1 MKKVLRFL
9 LILLVILGVAY
20 LSGPN
25 PKDPRY
31 DRQLPVYPAAGAAL
45 DSVIRAEEARHLVKP
60 ENESRITWYND
71 SLKEV
76 TDYAVVYLH
85 GFSASQEEGD
95 PVHTDFAK
103 RFGCNLYLTRLSGHG
118 LDSPEALINLTADS
132 YWESAKAALA
142 VGKQI
147 GKKVILMGTSTG
159 GTQALQLAA
168 AYPDEVS
175 ALILLSPNIEIND
188 PNAFLLNNPW
198 GLQIARLVKKSDYIQ
213 ASDQREI
220 YRKHW
225 YGTYRLEGVVALQE
239 MLETTMT
246 PETFRKVRQPL
257 LLLFYY
263 RDEQHQDPVVRV
275 SAMRKM
281 FEMVSTPDSLKRQVA
296 IPGAGDH
303 VLGSYIKSK
312 DLPAV
317 QGEIH
322 RFAEQVLLLSVK

>member
-9 LILLVILGVAY
+9 LILLVILGIAY
-20 LSGPN
+20 LGGPN
-25 PKDPRY
+25 PKDPVY
-31 DRQLPVYPAAGAAL
+31 DTQMPVYPAAGSLL
-45 DSVIRAEEARHLVKP
+45 DSVIRVGEAAHPVKP
-60 ENESRITWYND
+60 ENEARIVWYND
-71 SLKEV
+71 SVKEA
-76 TDYAVVYLH
+76 TEYAVVYLH

-95 PVHTDFAK
+95 PVHTDFGK
-103 RFGCNLYLTRLSGHG
+103 RYGCNLYLTRLAGHG
-118 LDSPEALINLTADS
+118 LDSPDALINLTADS

-168 AYPDEVS
+168 TYPEDVS

-198 GLQIARLVKKSDYIQ
+198 GLHIARMVKKSPYVQ

-225 YGTYRLEGVVALQE
+225 YGTYRLEGAVALQE

-257 LLLFYY
+257 LLLYY
-263 RDEQHQDPVVRV
+263 YLDEAHQDPVVRV
-275 SAMRKM
+275 YAMRKM
-281 FEMVSTPDSLKRQVA
+281 FDAVSTPDSLKKQVA
-296 IPGAGDH
+296 MPGAGDH

-312 DLPAV
+312 DLPSV
-317 QGEIH
+317 QREIY
-322 RFAEQVLLLSVK
+322 RFAEEVLGLPHK

>member
-9 LILLVILGVAY
+9 FLLLVILGIAY

-25 PKDPRY
+25 PKDPVYGRS
-31 DRQLPVYPAAGAAL
+31 LPGFPAAGRVL
-45 DSVIRAEEARHLVKP
+45 DSVIRAEEARHPVKP
-60 ENESRITWYND
+60 ENEARILWFDD
-71 SLKEV
+71 SLKQV
-76 TDYAVVYLH
+76 TEYAVVYLH

-95 PVHTDFAK
+95 PVHTDFA
-103 RFGCNLYLTRLSGHG
+103 RRYGCNLYLARLSGHG

-142 VGKQI
+142 VGKQL

-168 AYPDEVS
+168 AYPEDVS
-175 ALILLSPNIEIND
+175 ALVLLSPNIEIND

-198 GLQIARLVKKSDYIQ
+198 GLQLARIINKRDYIQ
-213 ASDQREI
+213 ASDQRDI

-225 YGTYRLEGVVALQE
+225 YGTYRLEGAVALQE
-239 MLETTMT
+239 MIETTMT
-246 PETFRKVRQPL
+246 PETFQAVRQPL
-257 LLLFYY
+257 LLLYYY

-275 SAMRKM
+275 SAMRAM
-281 FEMVSTPDSLKRQVA
+281 FEQLSTPDSLKKQVA

-303 VLGSYIKSK
+303 VIGSYIKSK
-312 DLPAV
+312 DLASV
-317 QGEIH
+317 QREIH
-322 RFAEQVLLLSVK
+322 QYAEQVLRLPLK

>member
-9 LILLVILGVAY
+9 LIFLVVLGLAY

-25 PKDPRY
+25 PKDPVY
-31 DRQLPVYPAAGAAL
+31 NRQMPAYPAAGIAL
-45 DSVIRAEEARHLVKP
+45 DSVIRAEEARHPVKP
-60 ENESRITWYND
+60 ENEARIVWHND
-71 SLKEV
+71 SLKNKTE
-76 TDYAVVYLH
+76 YAVVYLH

-103 RFGCNLYLTRLSGHG
+103 RFGCNLYLTRLAGHG
-118 LDSPEALINLTADS
+118 LDSPEVLINLTADS

-147 GKKVILMGTSTG
+147 GQKVILMGTSTG

-168 AYPDEVS
+168 TYPGDVS
-175 ALILLSPNIEIND
+175 AIILLSPNIEIND

-198 GLQIARLVKKSDYIQ
+198 GLQIARIVKKSSYIQ

-246 PETFRKVRQPL
+246 PETFRKVQQPL
-257 LLLFYY
+257 LLLYY
-263 RDEQHQDPVVRV
+263 YQDEAHQDPVVRV

-281 FEMVSTPDSLKRQVA
+281 YETVSTPDSLKKQVA

-312 DLPAV
+312 DLPSV
-317 QGEIH
+317 QREIH
-322 RFAEQVLLLSVK
+322 QFAEQVLRLPLK

>member
-9 LILLVILGVAY
+9 FLLLVILGIAY

-25 PKDPRY
+25 PKDPVYGRS
-31 DRQLPVYPAAGAAL
+31 LPGFPAAGRVL
-45 DSVIRAEEARHLVKP
+45 DSVIRAEEARHPVKP
-60 ENESRITWYND
+60 ENEARILWFDD
-71 SLKEV
+71 SLKQV
-76 TDYAVVYLH
+76 TEYAVVYLH

-95 PVHTDFAK
+95 PVHTDFA
-103 RFGCNLYLTRLSGHG
+103 RRYGCNLYLARLSGHG

-142 VGKQI
+142 VGKQL

-168 AYPDEVS
+168 AYPEDVS
-175 ALILLSPNIEIND
+175 ALVLLSPNIEIND

-198 GLQIARLVKKSDYIQ
+198 GLQLARLVKKSDYIQ
-213 ASDQREI
+213 ASDQRDI

-225 YGTYRLEGVVALQE
+225 YGTYRLEGAVALQE
-239 MLETTMT
+239 MIETTMT
-246 PETFRKVRQPL
+246 PETFQAVRQPL
-257 LLLFYY
+257 LLLYYY

-275 SAMRKM
+275 SAMRAM
-281 FEMVSTPDSLKRQVA
+281 FEQLSTPDSLKKQVA

-303 VLGSYIKSK
+303 VIGSYIKSK
-312 DLPAV
+312 DLASV
-317 QGEIH
+317 QREIH
-322 RFAEQVLLLSVK
+322 QYAEQVLRLPLK

>member
-9 LILLVILGVAY
+9 LLLVLVLGIVY

-25 PKDPRY
+25 PKDPVY
-31 DRQLPVYPAAGAAL
+31 DRQMPAYAASGAAL
-45 DSVIRAEEARHLVKP
+45 DALIQGEESSRPVKP
-60 ENESRITWYND
+60 ENEARIVWYND
-71 SLKEV
+71 SLKQKTE
-76 TDYAVVYLH
+76 YAVVYLH

-103 RFGCNLYLTRLSGHG
+103 RFGCNLYLARLEGHG
-118 LDSPEALINLTADS
+118 LDSPEALINLTADA

-147 GKKVILMGTSTG
+147 GEKVILMGTSTG

-168 AYPDEVS
+168 TYPDDVS

-198 GLQIARLVKKSDYIQ
+198 GLQIARMVKNSNYIQ

-239 MLETTMT
+239 MIETTMT
-246 PETFRKVRQPL
+246 PETFRKVQQPL
-257 LLLFYY
+257 LLLYY
-263 RDEQHQDPVVRV
+263 YQDEAHQDPVVRV

-281 FEMVSTPDSLKRQVA
+281 FDAISTPDSLKKQVA

-317 QGEIH
+317 QREIH
-322 RFAEQVLLLSVK
+322 QFAEQVLHLPLK

>member
-9 LILLVILGVAY
+9 LVLLVVMGIIY
-20 LSGPN
+20 LAGPN
-25 PKDPRY
+25 PKDPVY
-31 DRQLPVYPAAGAAL
+31 NRQMPAYPADGAVL
-45 DSVIRAEEARHLVKP
+45 DSVIRAEEARHPVKP
-60 ENESRITWYND
+60 ENEARIIWYND
-71 SLKEV
+71 SLKQA

-85 GFSASQEEGD
+85 GFSASQEEGA

-103 RFGCNLYLTRLSGHG
+103 RFGCNLYLSRLSGHG

-132 YWESAKAALA
+132 YWETAKAALA

-168 AYPDEVS
+168 TYPEDVS

-198 GLQIARLVKKSDYIQ
+198 GLQIARMVKQSDYIQ

-239 MLETTMT
+239 MMETTMT
-246 PETFRKVRQPL
+246 PETFREVRQPL
-257 LLLFYY
+257 LLLYYY
-263 RDEQHQDPVVRV
+263 RDEEHQDPVVRV
-275 SAMRKM
+275 SAMRNM
-281 FEMVSTPDSLKRQVA
+281 FEAVSTPDSLKKQVA

-317 QGEIH
+317 QREIH
-322 RFAEQVLLLSVK
+322 QFAEQVLRLPLK